1 MTCCGRNRQALTP
14 TNRTGDSSP
23 ARRVRRDNSPASPV
37 NISQVEFEYLADKTW
52 VVMGQGS
59 RLQYRFVG
67 RGARLKVDAR
77 DRVSLSMVQGLRELD
92 AHNSSPPQW

>member
-14 TNRTGDSSP
+14 TNRTGGSPLATRAGRDSP
-23 ARRVRRDNSPASPV
+23 PAS
-37 NISQVEFEYLADKTW
+37 SADMSTVELEYLGDKTL

-77 DRVSLSMVQGLRELD
+77 DRVSLSMVPGLREVMR
-92 AHNSSPPQW
+92 

>member
-1 MTCCGRNRQALTP
+1 MTCCGRNRRALTP
-14 TNRTGDSSP
+14 TNRTGRSSFATGAGRDSSP
-23 ARRVRRDNSPASPV
+23 ASPADMSA
-37 NISQVEFEYLADKTW
+37 IEFEYLADKTL

-77 DRVSLSMVQGLRELD
+77 DRVSLSMVPGLREVIC
-92 AHNSSPPQW
+92 

>member
-1 MTCCGRNRQALTP
+1 MSA
-14 TNRTGDSSP
+14 
-23 ARRVRRDNSPASPV
+23 
-37 NISQVEFEYLADKTW
+37 IEFEYLADKTL

-77 DRVSLSMVQGLRELD
+77 DRVSLSMVPGLREVIC
-92 AHNSSPPQW
+92 